1 MIVGHQ
7 KQWEFL
13 RKSARVL
20 RVPHALLFSGEEQ
33 IGKKKVAIE
42 FIKLLNCENKDFNVR
57 PCQNCRSC
65 QAIQKR
71 IHPDFIIIE
80 PQKSLSGKGS
90 RTMIQISQ
98 IRKLNWQISLKPF
111 EAHFK
116 SAIIDSAHLMNQ
128 EAQNSLLKT
137 LEEPKGTSF
146 LILISEC
153 PERLLP
159 TVRSRVQQ
167 IKFYPVKQAEV
178 KDFVKHSREFRAE
191 ARRLSEK
198 DIQEIVRLSEGKPG
212 RVIDFLQNPQE
223 LEDYKKGILE
233 LLEIIDSDLAFCFQY
248 AKLWAGN
255 PDTLRATLDIWLRYF
270 RGLLL
275 ARVSPCFAAGKSG
288 GQNYSL
294 AKLKKII
301 EVLQRID
308 FLLFSTNINP
318 KLALE
323 FLMVEL
329 KI

>member
-1 MIVGHQ
+1 MIIGHQ

-42 FIKLLNCENKDFNVR
+42 FIKLLNCENRDFDAK
-57 PCQNCRSC
+57 PCHNCRSC
-65 QAIQKR
+65 EAIQKR

-80 PQKSLSGKGS
+80 PKKSLSGKQG
-90 RTMIQISQ
+90 RAMIQISQ
-98 IRKLNWQISLKPF
+98 IRKLNWQIALKPF

-116 SAIIDSAHLMNQ
+116 SAIIGSAHLMNQ

-146 LILISEC
+146 LILISEY
-153 PERLLP
+153 PSRLLP

-167 IKFYPVKQAEV
+167 IKFYPLKQSEIE
-178 KDFVKHSREFRAE
+178 DFVKHSREFRPE
-191 ARRLSEK
+191 IQKLSEK

-212 RVIDFLQNPQE
+212 RVIDFLQNPQK
-223 LEDYKKGILE
+223 LEDYKRRALE
-233 LLEIIDSDLAFCFQY
+233 LFEIIDSDLAFCFQY
-248 AKLWAGN
+248 AKLSADN
-255 PDTLRATLDIWLRYF
+255 PDTLRTTLNIWLRYF
-270 RGLLL
+270 RRLLL
-275 ARVSPCFAAGKSG
+275 AQVTPCLAAGKSG

-301 EVLQRID
+301 EVLQRVD
-308 FLLFSTNINP
+308 FLLSTTNINP